1 MLRTALLI
9 ARKDIR
15 LIILG
20 GSGLIQALMLG
31 LLLIFVFSL
40 AQDIGEVISP
50 RAAATIFWLAS
61 TFCLVLA
68 GNMCHGLESVNN
80 ARAGLLLS
88 PVPVQGIWL
97 GKALAILVI
106 LLLAQLCF
114 LPASV
119 AFLRQQVYGAG
130 ATLGGLLLIDFG
142 LAALASLL
150 GALVQ
155 GRSARESLLSVI
167 LFPLLVPALLAGIS
181 FGEAA
186 FTPAFIG
193 AGGAASQ
200 QGEWLGLTL
209 AFDAIFLAAGLVL
222 FPFMYTDED

>member
-9 ARKDIR
+9 AHKDIR

-40 AQDIGEVISP
+40 AQDVGEVITP

-88 PVPVQGIWL
+88 PAPVQGIWL

-114 LPASV
+114 FPASV
-119 AFLRQQVYGAG
+119 AFLRQQVYA
-130 ATLGGLLLIDFG
+130 AAAVTLGGLLLIDVG

-181 FGEAA
+181 FGEAM
-186 FTPAFIG
+186 FTPVSD
-193 AGGAASQ
+193 AASTHQ
-200 QGEWLGLTL
+200 SEWLGLTL